1 MIVQRGDNVRNMD
14 LSKYEKVRKIDGDGK
29 REEIFTWNEHCI
41 AMIGNI
47 KGYHGN

>member
-29 REEIFTWNEHCI
+29 TTVVTEKEKR
-41 AMIGNI
+41 
-47 KGYHGN
+47 